1 MFTTG
6 FKFFFGL
13 GIALATG
20 AVVYGY
26 TSGGNHM
33 GPISMGWKG
42 GVGDHLGY
50 GLLLGLALVAMTI
63 ALFLVTFRDADP
75 AAQAHYMGVDQVA
88 TTTPVTRSFW
98 PVVGA
103 FGAGT
108 MAIGLVLHTA
118 VFVVGLCVVGA
129 VAIEWMMDAWSDR
142 ATGDPEAN
150 RALRNRVM
158 SPIEIPA
165 AGAAGVGVV
174 VLAVSRILLASSKN
188 GAVIVAAVVAVLI
201 LGLAVLVTQRPHIS
215 KNLAAG
221 LALTLGVAVLAGGI
235 VATVTGEREFHPHVV
250 DGDDHGDHDDE
261 SEDHSEQD
269 QSEDHSEEDS
279 DGE

>member
-13 GIALATG
+13 GVALATG
-20 AVVYGY
+20 AVLYGY

-33 GPISMGWKG
+33 GPLSMGWKG
-42 GVGDHLGY
+42 GVGDHVGY
-50 GLLLGLALVAMTI
+50 GVLLGLAFVAMGI
-63 ALFLVTFRDADP
+63 ALFLVVFRDADP
-75 AAQAHYMGVDQVA
+75 AAQAHYMGVEEIA
-88 TTTPVTRSFW
+88 STPAVTRSFW

-108 MAIGLVLHTA
+108 MAIGLVLNTA
-118 VFVVGLCVVGA
+118 VFIVGLCVVGA

-158 SPIEIPA
+158 APIEIPA
-165 AGAAGVGVV
+165 AGAAAVAVA

-188 GAVIVAAVVAVLI
+188 GAVLVAGVAAVVIFGVAI
-201 LGLAVLVTQRPHIS
+201 LVTQRRQIPT
-215 KNLAAG
+215 NLVAG
-221 LALTLGVAVLAGGI
+221 LTLTLGVAVLAGGI
-235 VATVTGEREFHPHVV
+235 VATVTGEREFHPHEVHS
-250 DGDDHGDHDDE
+250 DDGDHDE
-261 SEDHSEQD
+261 SDDHEEDDHEED
-269 QSEDHSEEDS
+269 DHSEEDS
-279 DGE
+279 HDE